1 MIAARDF
8 KAPVIHPDPEKIVNS
23 GRSLYSILVVEDE
36 RIVALD
42 LVDTLHQLGYIVTA
56 SVSSG
61 EAAIQ
66 EAVSLHPDLVLMDIR
81 LAGAIDGIEA
91 AITIKAK
98 MDIPIIYLTAH
109 SDDSTLARAKDT
121 APHGYVVKPFNS
133 PELHCAIEVALHK
146 HRIESEVQRSEKRYR
161 TQVENSAALM
171 CTHDLKGNLLSI
183 NAAAANALGYTM
195 DQAVGRNI
203 REFLSPGAHRNFD
216 RYLKAIR
223 KNQVASGNMPLIT
236 RDGQKLV
243 WSYTNRL
250 LRDAGKSAYVLG
262 HAQDV
267 TERLEMQ
274 KALLKSQR
282 ATLETERRLSRTDG
296 LTGAANR
303 RAFYETAE
311 VERKRAL
318 RYGRPMSLA
327 YIDLD
332 NFKQVNDQ
340 SGHDSGDRVLVCV
353 AEVLRKHN
361 RAENLVARLGGDE
374 FALLLPEA
382 GQISA
387 GVVINKLRGLL
398 NNAMRENGWPVTFS
412 IGVVTY
418 DKPPENMEEMVQVA
432 DKLMYTVKRE
442 GKNKIGCSVVTLG
455 QSNQSVHLSAAA
467 QTEDAAAG
475 ARMTQNLPIDH
486 QGTRA

>member
-1 MIAARDF
+1 
-8 KAPVIHPDPEKIVNS
+8 
-23 GRSLYSILVVEDE
+23 
-36 RIVALD
+36 
-42 LVDTLHQLGYIVTA
+42 
-56 SVSSG
+56 
-61 EAAIQ
+61 
-66 EAVSLHPDLVLMDIR
+66 
-81 LAGAIDGIEA
+81 
-91 AITIKAK
+91 
-98 MDIPIIYLTAH
+98 
-109 SDDSTLARAKDT
+109 
-121 APHGYVVKPFNS
+121 
-133 PELHCAIEVALHK
+133 
-146 HRIESEVQRSEKRYR
+146 
-161 TQVENSAALM
+161 
-171 CTHDLKGNLLSI
+171 
-183 NAAAANALGYTM
+183 
-195 DQAVGRNI
+195 
-203 REFLSPGAHRNFD
+203 
-216 RYLKAIR
+216 
-223 KNQVASGNMPLIT
+223 MPLIT

>member
-8 KAPVIHPDPEKIVNS
+8 KAPVTHPDPEKIVNS

-146 HRIESEVQRSEKRYR
+146 HGIESEVQRSEKRYR

-203 REFLSPGAHRNFD
+203 REFLSPGA
-216 RYLKAIR
+216 IGI
-223 KNQVASGNMPLIT
+223 S
-236 RDGQKLV
+236 
-243 WSYTNRL
+243 
-250 LRDAGKSAYVLG
+250 
-262 HAQDV
+262 
-267 TERLEMQ
+267 
-274 KALLKSQR
+274 
-282 ATLETERRLSRTDG
+282 
-296 LTGAANR
+296 
-303 RAFYETAE
+303 
-311 VERKRAL
+311 
-318 RYGRPMSLA
+318 
-327 YIDLD
+327 ID
-332 NFKQVNDQ
+332 
-340 SGHDSGDRVLVCV
+340 
-353 AEVLRKHN
+353 
-361 RAENLVARLGGDE
+361 
-374 FALLLPEA
+374 
-382 GQISA
+382 I
-387 GVVINKLRGLL
+387 
-398 NNAMRENGWPVTFS
+398 
-412 IGVVTY
+412 
-418 DKPPENMEEMVQVA
+418 
-432 DKLMYTVKRE
+432 
-442 GKNKIGCSVVTLG
+442 
-455 QSNQSVHLSAAA
+455 
-467 QTEDAAAG
+467 
-475 ARMTQNLPIDH
+475 
-486 QGTRA
+486 